1 MALKTPILSKKAI
14 RWFAILLIAGCYL
27 LGFFER
33 PELITIDLRYQIS
46 SSRPHS
52 QIALVMIDQASLKEL
67 AQWPW
72 PRHYYAKV
80 IKTLKASGTRLIA
93 LDLDFSTPSDP
104 REDQKLVEAVSA
116 TGNVVL
122 SAFHEDKILQDH
134 IRVKSANF
142 PFPQLHSAASGI
154 GSILFPIDE
163 DGAMRR
169 AYVEDEIHGE
179 PALSLTMELARQF
192 LNLSRDEVGWAGP
205 REFRLG
211 KQRIHTRADKTF
223 YINYVGRAQSFPTY
237 SFADILQGRVD
248 PAVLSN
254 KIVLIGASAMEL
266 KDIWKS
272 PFAGLTPGAEI
283 QANTLHTLLSGRT
296 ITRIPPWGTLLL
308 ILLSAI
314 VLDLPMTRSVYLRS
328 TRIMTRFVLFTTLS
342 LALTVIFGLL
352 SLYLFKYHHLLLDTI
367 PVFTVIGVQ
376 YLLISIAFN
385 LLTSQ
390 TGQIRAMSLSTV
402 HSVGKLSLKDQPL
415 QTSLDMIFSMLRD
428 PLQIKIMMLDLYHPK
443 TQQCLQHITLGI
455 GSAQNTNGQTA
466 ECQGWIKRVLES
478 NEAIIVPDLKKIQQN
493 TASPNPMIRSS
504 LFVPLLTHHQHHGVL
519 HVHSQKAQAFEEED
533 AKMLFTIAN
542 QLAMNIE
549 NLDLLKEVQRLFYS
563 CIEGFST
570 ALEFKDDETE
580 GHCQRVARYA
590 VEVSQRMGLDS
601 KMQEMMRQ
609 GAMLHDIGKIGV
621 PDAILKKPGELTPEE
636 MQVMKRHPEFG
647 YLMLKN
653 INFPEEVTLILLQ
666 HHERYDG
673 TGYPA
678 GLKGEDIFIGA
689 RIFILVDT
697 YDAIRSDRPYR
708 KGVTYETAHQEILRC
723 SGTQFDPRVAEAFL
737 KIPKE
742 TLEKIRQEVDLI
754 IETKGLQ
761 TILSQSKNKQV

>member
-1 MALKTPILSKKAI
+1 MAFKTPILSKKVI
-14 RWFAILLIAGCYL
+14 RWSGILLIGVFYL

-33 PELITIDLRYQIS
+33 PELITIDLRYQLS
-46 SSRPHS
+46 SSLPHS

-72 PRHYYAKV
+72 PRHYYAEV
-80 IKTLKASGTRLIA
+80 IKTLKAGGARLIA

-104 REDQKLVEAVSA
+104 REDQKMVEAVLTA
-116 TGNVVL
+116 GNVVL
-122 SAFHEDKILQDH
+122 GAFHEDKILQEN
-134 IRVKSANF
+134 IRVKSANL
-142 PFPQLHSAASGI
+142 PFPKLYSAASGI

-169 AYVEDEIHGE
+169 AYVVDEIHGG
-179 PALSLTMELARQF
+179 PALNITVELARQF
-192 LNLSRDEVGWAGP
+192 LNLSRDEVGWDGP
-205 REFRLG
+205 HQFRLG
-211 KQRIHTRADKTF
+211 KQHIRTGSEGTF
-223 YINYVGRAQSFPTY
+223 YIRYVGGAQSFPTY
-237 SFADILQGRVD
+237 PFADVLQGRID
-248 PAVLSN
+248 PAVFSN

-266 KDIWKS
+266 KDIWKT
-272 PFAGLTPGAEI
+272 PFAGLTPGVEI
-283 QANTLHTLLSGRT
+283 QANTLHTLLSGQA
-296 ITRIPPWGTLLL
+296 ITRIPPWSTLLL

-314 VLDLPMTRSVYLRS
+314 VLDLPMTRSVYQRS
-328 TRIMTRFVLFTTLS
+328 THIMTRFVLFTALT
-342 LALTVIFGLL
+342 LALAMVFGLA
-352 SLYLFKYHHLLLDTI
+352 SFYLFKYHYLILDTTPI
-367 PVFTVIGVQ
+367 LTAFLAH
-376 YLLISIAFN
+376 YLLTSFAFN

-390 TGQIRAMSLSTV
+390 TGQIRAMNLSTV

-415 QTSLDMIFSMLRD
+415 QASLDMVFSMLKD

-443 TQQCLQHITLGI
+443 TKQCLQHITLGI
-455 GSAQNTNGQTA
+455 DSTQKTNGHTA
-466 ECQGWIKRVLES
+466 ECQGWIKRVLDSSES
-478 NEAIIVPDLKKIQQN
+478 VIVHDLKKILQD
-493 TASPNPMIRSS
+493 TPSPHPMIRSS

-519 HVHSQKAQAFEEED
+519 HVHSQKPHAFEEED
-533 AKMLFTIAN
+533 AKMLYTIAN

-621 PDAILKKPGELTPEE
+621 PDAILKKAGKLTPEE
-636 MQVMKRHPEFG
+636 MQVMKRHPEHG

-673 TGYPA
+673 AGYPA
-678 GLKGEDIFIGA
+678 GLKGEDIFFGT
-689 RIFILVDT
+689 RIFTLVDT

-708 KGVTYETAHQEILRC
+708 KGATYETAREEILRC
-723 SGTQFDPRVAEAFL
+723 SGSQFDPRVVEVFL

-742 TLEKIRQEVDLI
+742 TLEKIRQEVDI
-754 IETKGLQ
+754 VVKTKGLQ
-761 TILSQSKNKQV
+761 TILSQGQNKQA

>member
-1 MALKTPILSKKAI
+1 MALKNPILSKKAI
-14 RWFAILLIAGCYL
+14 RWLAILLIVVCYL

-33 PELITIDLRYQIS
+33 PELITIDLRYQLS
-46 SSRPHS
+46 SSFPHS
-52 QIALVMIDQASLKEL
+52 QIALVMIDRASLKEL

-80 IKTLKASGTRLIA
+80 IKALKAGGARLIA

-104 REDQKLVEAVSA
+104 REDQKLVEAVLAS
-116 TGNVVL
+116 GNVVL
-122 SAFHEDKILQDH
+122 SAFHEDKILQDN

-142 PFPQLHSAASGI
+142 PFPKLYSAASGI

-169 AYVEDEIHGE
+169 AYVEDEIHGG
-179 PALSLTMELARQF
+179 PAPSLTVELARQF
-192 LNLSRDEVGWAGP
+192 LNLSRDEVGWDSP
-205 REFRLG
+205 HQFRLG
-211 KQRIHTRADKTF
+211 KQRIRIGTDSTF

-237 SFADILQGRVD
+237 SFVDILKGRID
-248 PAVLSN
+248 SAVFSN

-266 KDIWKS
+266 KDIWKT
-272 PFAGLTPGAEI
+272 PFAGLTPGVEI
-283 QANTLHTLLSGRT
+283 QANTLHTLLSGQT

-314 VLDLPMTRSVYLRS
+314 VLDLPMTRSVYQRS
-328 TRIMTRFVLFTTLS
+328 THIMTRFVLFTALTLALAVILS
-342 LALTVIFGLL
+342 LV
-352 SLYLFKYHHLLLDTI
+352 SLYLFKYRHLLLDTT
-367 PVFTVIGVQ
+367 PVLTAFLVQ
-376 YLLISIAFN
+376 YLSISFAFN

-415 QTSLDMIFSMLRD
+415 QVSLDMVFSMLKD

-443 TQQCLQHITLGI
+443 TQQCLEHITLGI
-455 GSAQNTNGQTA
+455 DSVQNANGQTA
-466 ECQGWIKRVLES
+466 ECQRWIKRVLDSSES
-478 NEAIIVPDLKKIQQN
+478 VIVPDLKKILQD
-493 TASPNPMIRSS
+493 SPSTHLMIRSS
-504 LFVPLLTHHQHHGVL
+504 LFVPLLTQNQHHGVL
-519 HVHSQKAQAFEEED
+519 HAHSPKPHAFEEED
-533 AKMLFTIAN
+533 AKMLYTIAN

-570 ALEFKDDETE
+570 ALEFKDNETE

-601 KMQEMMRQ
+601 KMQEMMKQ

-621 PDAILKKPGELTPEE
+621 PDAILKKAGKLTPKE
-636 MQVMKRHPEFG
+636 MQVMKRHPEYG

-653 INFPEEVTLILLQ
+653 VNFSEEVTLILLQ

-673 TGYPA
+673 AGYPT

-689 RIFILVDT
+689 RIFTLVDT

-708 KGVTYETAHQEILRC
+708 KGAAYEVAYEEILRC
-723 SGTQFDPRVAEAFL
+723 SGTQFDPGVVEVFRQ
-737 KIPKE
+737 IPKE
-742 TLEKIRQEVDLI
+742 TLEKIQQEVDLI
-754 IETKGLQ
+754 IRTKGLQ
-761 TILSQSKNKQV
+761 TILSQRKNGQA